1 MTGTLEFGASESVTA
16 APYGSDMAQ
25 RVPQSASF
33 AFDVAVRASAE
44 QLARI
49 DSLDSKAG
57 ILLAA
62 DGVLAGLIFARE
74 GIAARAPI
82 FLGLLAGVA
91 VFLSLVCTLVSF
103 SNRNYVA
110 TPRPEVVA
118 RLATSPEE
126 WIKWRLIS
134 NLLRA
139 VDTNGSKLETK
150 ARWLTSGQA
159 ALLVTLVALGA
170 YFIYELLTRS
180 P

>member
-1 MTGTLEFGASESVTA
+1 
-16 APYGSDMAQ
+16 MAQ

-33 AFDVAVRASAE
+33 AFDVAVRATAE

-91 VFLSLVCTLVSF
+91 VLLSLVCTLISF
-103 SNRNYVA
+103 SNRKYVA

-118 RLATSPEE
+118 HLAASPEDR
-126 WIKWRLIS
+126 IKWRLIS
-134 NLLRA
+134 DLRA
-139 VDTNGSKLETK
+139 VDTNGSKLEQK

-170 YFIYELLTRS
+170 YSSTS
-180 P
+180 C

>member
-1 MTGTLEFGASESVTA
+1 
-16 APYGSDMAQ
+16 MAQ

-33 AFDVAVRASAE
+33 AFDVAVRATAE

-91 VFLSLVCTLVSF
+91 VLLSLVCTLISF
-103 SNRNYVA
+103 SNRKYVA

-118 RLATSPEE
+118 HLAASPEDR
-126 WIKWRLIS
+126 IKWRLIS
-134 NLLRA
+134 DLRA
-139 VDTNGSKLETK
+139 VDTNGSKLEQK

-159 ALLVTLVALGA
+159 ALHVTLVALGA